1 MTAQSDRRWEALARE
16 LKFSQLQE
24 LRKQA
29 EGWRTGLTALTG
41 LLAALAVLK
50 GRENLAD
57 LPAAARQGA
66 MILTAVAFLLFVTG
80 AVLAVRAAHGRPG
93 AEVLL
98 GGQALRRWTEHEVAR
113 VRRWLFIASVCCV
126 TGLFVI
132 ASGVAV
138 AWLNTAPPAANLVK
152 VTTNSAT
159 WCGELVNAGPAEVS
173 FWSSVQNTRSLITIQ
188 LSLVNSVTPTRT
200 C

>member
-1 MTAQSDRRWEALARE
+1 MSAQADRRWAELARGLE
-16 LKFSQLQE
+16 FSQLQE

-57 LPAAARQGA
+57 LPGAARYAA

-80 AVLAVRAAHGRPG
+80 AVLAVRASHGHPG

-98 GGQALRRWTEHEVAR
+98 GGQALRRWTEQEVVR
-113 VRRWLFIASVCCV
+113 VRRSLTVASVCCLS
-126 TGLFVI
+126 GIAAI
-132 ASGVAV
+132 ASGIAV
-138 AWLNTAPPAANLVK
+138 AWLNTAPPPTNLVK
-152 VTTNSAT
+152 VVTNAST
-159 WCGELVNAGPAEVS
+159 VCGELVGVGPTDVS
-173 FWSSVQNTRSLITIQ
+173 LWTKAPNGRILTTVPLNGVQQ
-188 LSLVNSVTPTRT
+188 VTPARA